1 MHTGVLV
8 SFLSYAEPV
17 ACLAALIFM
26 ARRHL
31 IGELKYV
38 AGYLASRVILFAA
51 WFSMQAMVNYGFKP
65 AQVYPVYFYV
75 YWGGYLLEAILGF
88 GIILSIYKLAM
99 APLPGLQRLGMIMFR
114 WAAGISAALALSVAF
129 APHVTGIG
137 FIIRAVSQLQQSQS
151 VLTLCMLL
159 FVCMAVKPMG
169 LSHRSKTFLI
179 SLGLGVM
186 ATADLVGAAWL
197 SQAGS
202 LASIYNIVNGLA
214 ILVTLAIWTV
224 AFAVPEPRRSMII
237 LPTTSPFLRWN
248 QISMALGDAPGFVV
262 VGEVTTDIFAPAE
275 VEIMRRA
282 SRKMDEPSLLLEKH
296 AFSM

>member
-1 MHTGVLV
+1 
-8 SFLSYAEPV
+8 
-17 ACLAALIFM
+17 
-26 ARRHL
+26 
-31 IGELKYV
+31 LKH
-38 AGYLASRVILFAA
+38 
-51 WFSMQAMVNYGFKP
+51 GFKP
-65 AQVYPVYFYV
+65 LQVYPVYFYV

-282 SRKMDEPSLLLEKH
+282 SRKMDEPPLLLEKH